1 MYLIYYNIFWYLHPH
16 KECILFWTASNQHL
30 RLQNLTKLCG
40 KNAVFRKPSLCA
52 HWGSKH
58 WRWLQLHA
66 FCCSWTSPAPTWK
79 TRSKWEENC
88 QDMSRIVKIRLWWF
102 LWWSSTIFFCTEEKY
117 YHEPWTPW
125 TSFLLVL
132 AKTNRFRSIWFGHG
146 KLRVFWLSTIFASA
160 STLSLGLSRRA
171 WQRPVKWT
179 CWSSAVEQLCT
190 WAWLWAQTIEVTSGC

>member
-1 MYLIYYNIFWYLHPH
+1 MRKKCCFSQA
-16 KECILFWTASNQHL
+16 KSMRTL
-30 RLQNLTKLCG
+30 RLQTL
-40 KNAVFRKPSLCA
+40 AVAPTSRFL
-52 HWGSKH
+52 
-58 WRWLQLHA
+58 LQLDL
-66 FCCSWTSPAPTWK
+66 
-79 TRSKWEENC
+79 TRSNLKNKVKMGRNC